1 MGPETS
7 SPPSQPPTGLARSL
21 ADAGWFQVL
30 DDILGGFGHD
40 LNGRVASFEGL
51 IMLVELDEP
60 GEETPVLPYLQTE
73 TGRLSEIV
81 RTFRGLQGDIDGDP
95 EAMWPPDAVAHVGGL
110 HRRHRGLDRVTT
122 ESQVA
127 EGLPPIRVNPSRL
140 ARTLLIV
147 LSRAGRAAV
156 EADVTTVTLGVRE
169 EMERVLF
176 EVAWAD
182 APADQGWDPGALEP
196 LNHIAQA
203 DGGVVESTADGGVR
217 VSFPAMTRPG
227 G

>member
-1 MGPETS
+1 M
-7 SPPSQPPTGLARSL
+7 ASL
-21 ADAGWFQVL
+21 A
-30 DDILGGFGHD
+30 
-40 LNGRVASFEGL
+40 GL

-73 TGRLSEIV
+73 TGRLSEVV
-81 RTFRGLQGDIDGDP
+81 RTFRGRQGDIDGDP
-95 EAMWPPDAVAHVGGL
+95 EPMWPPDAVAHIGGL

-127 EGLPPIRVNPSRL
+127 EGLPPIRVKPSRL

-156 EADVTTVTLGVRE
+156 EADVTTVTLSVRE
-169 EMERVLF
+169 EMERLLF

-182 APADQGWDPGALEP
+182 APADQGWDPGALAP
-196 LNHIAQA
+196 LNHIARA
-203 DGGVVESTADGGVR
+203 DGG
-217 VSFPAMTRPG
+217 
-227 G
+227 